1 MHTTGYSNRCKS
13 RYKYM
18 ASTALRVL
26 PVLTLHVATPEAD
39 TIIISLDEETE
50 GQRNEV
56 TCPRLPS

>member
-1 MHTTGYSNRCKS
+1 
-13 RYKYM
+13 M